1 MVNGEI
7 GGGLYKA
14 YGIIERWV
22 VFQWVYSGS
31 TVALQWL
38 YSGSTVALQWLYSG
52 STVAL
57 QWLYNEQKTKEWRTE
72 NEPTMKV
79 RRI

>member
-22 VFQWVYSGS
+22 AFQWVYSGS

-38 YSGSTVALQWLYSG
+38 YSGSTVALQWVYSG
-52 STVAL
+52 STT
-57 QWLYNEQKTKEWRTE
+57 NKRRRNDEQKTNLRWR
-72 NEPTMKV
+72 
-79 RRI
+79 